1 MNDPMTFS
9 ELATKKALFNIT
21 FIALWIVA
29 LLVASSSDS
38 NNYARAALGVLV
50 YGDDKRF
57 YPRPKKSHYGTTG
70 GTTYPGTEVPV
81 ELIRL
86 SLVGSGAP
94 NPQQSDLP
102 STGNSVDHNTAFDV
116 LLELTVDGGESFALN
131 SPLDIIHRISATDGE
146 GYQPNTA
153 DGEDIVAGEWTTELL
168 AMSIAGEHP
177 TLGTITIRESPTAA
191 SLGKY
196 DITDLGDGAGE
207 LESFFD
213 IWTEIRIGDATQPFR
228 PAASA
233 VRLNLT
239 SLVPEPSSAVLL
251 LAGLAGGVALRR
263 RRPTADG

>member
-1 MNDPMTFS
+1 MTLGK
-9 ELATKKALFNIT
+9 LAKKKVVFNIT
-21 FIALWIVA
+21 FVALWVA
-29 LLVASSSDS
+29 GLLLAPSFDS
-38 NNYARAALGVLV
+38 NNYTRAALGASGYFL
-50 YGDDKRF
+50 D
-57 YPRPKKSHYGTTG
+57 RPLIRRGHYGVTS

-81 ELIRL
+81 ELISM
-86 SLVGSGAP
+86 SLVGSDAP

-102 STGNSVDHNTAFDV
+102 SAGNSVDETNLFDV
-116 LLELTVDGGESFALN
+116 LMELAVDGDNFKWNAS
-131 SPLDIIHRISATDGE
+131 LDITHRISATDGE

-153 DGEDIVAGEWTTELL
+153 DSEDIVAGEWTTELL

-228 PAASA
+228 PAASS

-239 SLVPEPSSAVLL
+239 SLIPEPSSAVLL
-251 LAGLAGGVALRR
+251 LAGLAGVALRR
-263 RRPTADG
+263 RRPAAAAE

>member
-1 MNDPMTFS
+1 MTIGK
-9 ELATKKALFNIT
+9 LAKKKALFNIT

-38 NNYARAALGVLV
+38 NNYARAALGVLL

-81 ELIRL
+81 ELISM
-86 SLVGSGAP
+86 SLVGFGAP

-102 STGNSVDHNTAFDV
+102 STGNVVDHNTAFDV
-116 LLELTVDGGESFALN
+116 LMELAVDGGNFKWNAS
-131 SPLDIIHRISATDGE
+131 LDITHRISGTDVE
-146 GYQPNTA
+146 RYQPNTA
-153 DGEDIVAGEWTTELL
+153 DSEDIVAGEWTTELL

-177 TLGTITIRESPTAA
+177 TLGMITIRESPTAA

-196 DITDLGDGAGE
+196 DITDLGNGTGE

-228 PAASA
+228 QAASA

-239 SLVPEPSSAVLL
+239 SVIPEPSSAVLL
-251 LAGLAGGVALRR
+251 LAGVAGVGFRR
-263 RRPTADG
+263 RRPATAATE

>member
-1 MNDPMTFS
+1 MTLGK
-9 ELATKKALFNIT
+9 LAKKKALFNIT
-21 FIALWIVA
+21 FVALWIIV

-38 NNYARAALGVLV
+38 NNYARAALGISL
-50 YGDDKRF
+50 YEADMGR

-70 GTTYPGTEVPV
+70 GTTYPETVV
-81 ELIRL
+81 ELISM

-116 LLELTVDGGESFALN
+116 LLELTVDGGESFMLN
-131 SPLDIIHRISATDGE
+131 SPLDITHRISANDGE

-153 DGEDIVAGEWTTELL
+153 DGQDIVAGEWTTELL

-177 TLGTITIRESPTAA
+177 TLGLITIRESPTAA

-213 IWTEIRIGDATQPFR
+213 IWTEVRIGDATQPFR

-239 SLVPEPSSAVLL
+239 SVIPEPSSAVLL
-251 LAGLAGGVALRR
+251 LATLAGAALRR
-263 RRPTADG
+263 RRPAA